1 MTKYRK
7 TTDGKYI
14 IKDKIYKNLVGSRPA
29 VGHGIAYKTTG
40 GLTQEQLIKI
50 KGRWKSRK
58 KHLSA
63 TADNRL
69 LKKGYSTKKGFF
81 GYVKLSVKPSKTLK
95 VRSLAKSEPAR
106 YNLISNNARKTQSL
120 P

>member
-29 VGHGIAYKTTG
+29 VGHGVAYKTTG

-81 GYVKLSVKPSKTLK
+81 GYVKLSSKTLK
-95 VRSLAKSEPAR
+95 VRSPPKSEPAR
-106 YNLISNNARKTQSL
+106 YNSISNNARKTQSL

>member
-7 TTDGKYI
+7 TSDGKYI
-14 IKDKIYKNLVGSRPA
+14 IKDKFYEKLRGSRSE
-29 VGHGIAYKTTG
+29 VGHGAAYKTAG

-58 KHLSA
+58 KHISA
-63 TADNRL
+63 TAENRL
-69 LKKGYSTKKGFF
+69 LKKGYSAKKGFF
-81 GYVKLSVKPSKTLK
+81 GYVKLSMNPYKTRK
-95 VRSLAKSEPAR
+95 VRSLPVREPMR
-106 YNLISNNARKTQSL
+106 YNSISNNSRKIHSL